1 LGQSRISTKDHIDNG
16 KLHLIRREEIQLYR
30 DRGKQLLEEHFRL
43 IIAENDLGEP
53 LGFLTDIFDLEAE
66 VITLYYKKEGI

>member
-1 LGQSRISTKDHIDNG
+1 MLG

-43 IIAENDLGEP
+43 IIAENDPGEP
-53 LGFLTDIFDLEAE
+53 FWFLTCIPYD
-66 VITLYYKKEGI
+66 